1 MAKTKPQRTEVEAEG
16 PPSGPAAPI
25 QSPSTDDD
33 DRVEPVPPAGPD
45 RNIQSEGSN
54 SPGPRHA

>member
-1 MAKTKPQRTEVEAEG
+1 MAAGVAVAKTKPQRTEVEAEG

-45 RNIQSEGSN
+45 TQY
-54 SPGPRHA
+54 PV